1 MNIPNRCPSCSGLL
15 LATELCCSDCKTTIN
30 GSFELPVFALLS
42 AEDEKFL
49 KIFLSARGSI
59 KEVERQLNISYPTV
73 KARLDALIGKL
84 GLGGPQAGAKKNRM
98 DIIGRLER
106 GEINAQETIAQLEA
120 LEASPSEDGGDKPGR
135 ALHIRVCEGGT
146 SEPKVNVSIP
156 LDWAIFMAPFIESKI
171 GAKLAEAGHPLD
183 TVKLQEAIEAKKPMK
198 IVDAQNNGDRIEIY
212 IE

>member
-1 MNIPNRCPSCSGLL
+1 MSTPSKCPSCNGLL
-15 LATELCCSDCKTTIN
+15 SATELCCSDCKTTIK
-30 GSFELPVFALLS
+30 GSFELPFFALLS

-98 DIIGRLER
+98 AIIGRLER
-106 GEINAQETIAQLEA
+106 GEITAQETITQLEA
-120 LEASPSEDGGDKPGR
+120 LDASPSEDGGDRPGR

-156 LDWAIFMAPFIESKI
+156 LGWAKSMTPFIESKI
-171 GAKLAEAGHPLD
+171 GAKLAEAGHILD
-183 TVKLQEAIEAKKPMK
+183 TVKLQEAIEAQKPMK
-198 IVDAQNNGDRIEIY
+198 IVDVQNNESRIEIF